1 MRWNMVLAA
10 CLLVASVGLAPSGNA
25 KLLDAYDLVGED
37 KNGDALNPVA
47 TGVDNPST
55 TFSRGKQD
63 IVSLQMGQDDE
74 TVHVKLNLAA
84 LYHGTSSLIFAVHMK
99 VGGKPYFTC
108 WNINSAGTTTMS
120 NDVAEN
126 TLACSRFSGTT
137 QVGPATRAAGVSVG
151 TGPDK
156 NNSVRW
162 EVPKAAIGKPA
173 ADAEITDIVAETWVR
188 GVSTCCVGSTAQS
201 PYMWNLADRAPDKGT
216 WSYSLAPKGP
226 AAPAAP
232 PLSLSLTAASP
243 SASAAPAATATFDL
257 TAALSGDGTVEVG
270 FNASG
275 LPDGFSFAFEPPT
288 VELSGDGSNATTTL
302 TIQVPADADNQTVE
316 FVATASAAGNLTAA
330 ASLVLVV
337 ESSAAAPPP
346 KEEPSSETA
355 AEEAGAR
362 SVDEEAQLP
371 GPGLL
376 AVLAA
381 AALGFAVIRRRRS
394 A

>member
-1 MRWNMVLAA
+1 MRRNLILAA
-10 CLLVASVGLAPSGNA
+10 SLLIASVGLAPSGNA

-63 IVSLQMGQDDE
+63 IVSLQMGQDAE
-74 TVHVKLNLAA
+74 SLHIKLNLAA
-84 LYHGTSSLIFAVHMK
+84 LYHGTSSLIFAVHVK

-126 TLACSRFSGTT
+126 TLGCSRFSGTT

-216 WSYSLAPKGP
+216 WSYSLAPK
-226 AAPAAP
+226 APAAP

-257 TAALSGDGTVEVG
+257 TAALSGDGTVKVG

-288 VELSGDGSNATTTL
+288 VDLSGDGSSATTTL

-316 FVATASAAGNLTAA
+316 FEATASAAGNLTAA

-346 KEEPSSETA
+346 KGEPSPETA
-355 AEEAGAR
+355 TEEAGAR
-362 SVDEEAQLP
+362 SVDEEAQVP
-371 GPGLL
+371 GPGVL

-381 AALGFAVIRRRRS
+381 AAIGVLGVRRRR
-394 A
+394 AH